1 MEAIKETTVW
11 KEGDVPNH
19 TYLLDRGH
27 LVAYIKQGETVPF
40 FFKNVIKNF
49 DKRNRT
55 FIKVSTKLFD
65 KT

>member
-11 KEGDVPNH
+11 KEGNVPNH
-19 TYLLDRGH
+19 TYLLDKGH
-27 LVAYIKQGETVPF
+27 LVAYIKQGESSPF
-40 FFKNVIKNF
+40 FFKNPIKNF

-55 FIKVSTKLFD
+55 FIKVSPKVFD

>member
-11 KEGDVPNH
+11 KEGPVPNH
-19 TYLLDRGH
+19 TYLLDKGH

-40 FFKNVIKNF
+40 FFKSVIKNF

-55 FIKVSTKLFD
+55 FIKVSPKLFD